1 MTCKVKGQRRVQII
15 CQMRP
20 DKVTVVRLL
29 SKCGYQKT
37 AAFLELHN
45 KISANYFNVRFR
57 ARAWQKTKF
66 TGNLKTSGK
75 VQYKLFSHA
84 LRLTQSGCTLCM

>member
-57 ARAWQKTKF
+57 ARAWQKNKIYWQF
-66 TGNLKTSGK
+66 KNIW
-75 VQYKLFSHA
+75 
-84 LRLTQSGCTLCM
+84 